1 MHTETNAS
9 VCILIT
15 REFPRRRRER
25 VSENGKRSTGDMREV
40 SRKREAIVVR
50 EPSVGRN
57 PSEKRKIGMK
67 REASMER
74 EISMKREPSEKC
86 KTGMKREASE
96 KYETNVG
103 RVQRMK
109 RARRT

>member
-9 VCILIT
+9 VCILFA
-15 REFPRRRRER
+15 REFPPPETG
-25 VSENGKRSTGDMREV
+25 NGKRSTGDMCEV
-40 SRKREAIVVR
+40 SWKREAIVVR
-50 EPSVGRN
+50 ETSVGRN
-57 PSEKRKIGMK
+57 PSEKR
-67 REASMER
+67 
-74 EISMKREPSEKC
+74 

-96 KYETNVG
+96 KYETSAG